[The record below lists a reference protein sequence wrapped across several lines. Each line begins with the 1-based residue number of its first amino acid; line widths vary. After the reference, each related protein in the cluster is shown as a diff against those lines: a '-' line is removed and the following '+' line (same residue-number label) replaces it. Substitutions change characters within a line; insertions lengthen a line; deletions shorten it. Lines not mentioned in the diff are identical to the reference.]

1 MFHLISA
8 VVVASLSFTALSP
21 HLLVRLFKNA
31 IEFLFFCRV
40 ELVWIPVINIIPD
53 YLNYKPFSHEL
64 KILNYDGLREN
75 KKLSDEN
82 QWFNWIKSI
91 HWCRLVNIGW
101 LADIDLFKSMIWLN
115 HNPQERKP
123 CGRIWLKRVQ
133 TLQILWNSVQIL
145 KQALNKLCRP
155 LGRQLI
161 WFVNNLTIYTCYCKL
176 ILESFTDLFLVC
188 S

>member
-82 QWFNWIKSI
+82 Q
-91 HWCRLVNIGW
+91 
-101 LADIDLFKSMIWLN
+101 
-115 HNPQERKP
+115 
-123 CGRIWLKRVQ
+123 
-133 TLQILWNSVQIL
+133 
-145 KQALNKLCRP
+145 
-155 LGRQLI
+155 
-161 WFVNNLTIYTCYCKL
+161 
-176 ILESFTDLFLVC
+176 
-188 S
+188 